1 MLTLEV
7 ASRMMQSFPLPEAN
21 VKSSVS
27 WMFVLVM
34 ASTCAASAC
43 ASGRRTS
50 ASLNPN
56 RITTAEIEEAQ
67 KNGLNNAYEL
77 IQRARPRWLQ
87 IRSDR
92 SLRLE
97 TIILVYQNESRL
109 GGIEVLRGLPL
120 VGISS
125 MRYLDAAQAG
135 LLPGAGSA
143 HVEGAIV
150 IATTLRGSE
159 R

>member
-1 MLTLEV
+1 MHALRQAIL
-7 ASRMMQSFPLPEAN
+7 L
-21 VKSSVS
+21 SV
-27 WMFVLVM
+27 VLV
-34 ASTCAASAC
+34 SACTISGC
-43 ASGRRTS
+43 ASGQRN
-50 ASLNPN
+50 AGSLDPN
-56 RITTAEIEEAQ
+56 RISTAEIEEAQ
-67 KNGLNNAYEL
+67 RYGLNNAYDL

-87 IRSDR
+87 IRTER

-97 TIILVYQNESRL
+97 TTILVYQNESRI
-109 GGIEVLRGLPL
+109 GGIEVLRELPL

>member
-1 MLTLEV
+1 MRLSARRIIV
-7 ASRMMQSFPLPEAN
+7 
-21 VKSSVS
+21 
-27 WMFVLVM
+27 VM
-34 ASTCAASAC
+34 ASACVITAC
-43 ASGRRTS
+43 ASGPRNPTS
-50 ASLNPN
+50 LDPN
-56 RITTAEIEEAQ
+56 KISTAEIEEAQ
-67 KNGLNNAYEL
+67 RHGLNNAYDL

-87 IRSDR
+87 IRTER

-97 TIILVYQNESRL
+97 TTILVYQNDTRL
-109 GGIEVLRGLPL
+109 GGIEVLRGMPL
-120 VGISS
+120 TGVSG
-125 MRYLDAAQAG
+125 MRYLDSAQAG